1 MDKFLDKVSNMFN
14 SKYCSRKNYWIFF
27 GISLLC
33 LIVLLPLG
41 NLINSFYSYG
51 FRVDRYQD
59 FLYFSFFIL
68 NIIMQI
74 KRLRDANIS
83 PYALIIYVLG
93 FFSYIF
99 NTNAFNYVLYI
110 VLLILLLLPTQRP
123 PTTNLVKE
131 EKQ

>member
-1 MDKFLDKVSNMFN
+1 MDKVLNEITNLFKSR
-14 SKYCSRKNYWIFF
+14 YCSRKKYWIFF

-33 LIVLLPLG
+33 LVIFLFLG
-41 NLINSFYSYG
+41 KFLNSVYAYG
-51 FRVDRYQD
+51 FNINRYQD
-59 FLYFSFFIL
+59 FWYFTFLLL

-83 PYALIIYVLG
+83 PYFLLVYIL
-93 FFSYIF
+93 FIF
-99 NTNAFNYVLYI
+99 NIPAFNYIVYI

-131 EKQ
+131 EQ

>member
-1 MDKFLDKVSNMFN
+1 MDKVLNKITNIFKSR
-14 SKYCSRKNYWIFF
+14 YCSRKNYWIFF
-27 GISLLC
+27 GISSLC
-33 LIVLLPLG
+33 LIILLPLG
-41 NLINSFYSYG
+41 DLINSFYSYG
-51 FRVDRYQD
+51 FRVDRYKD

-68 NIIMQI
+68 NIILQI

-83 PYALIIYVLG
+83 PYALIIYVLV

-123 PTTNLVKE
+123 PTTNLVKG
-131 EKQ
+131 EK

>member
-1 MDKFLDKVSNMFN
+1 MDKVLNKITNLFE

-27 GISLLC
+27 GVSLLI
-33 LIVLLPLG
+33 LLLLLLLGIVIQ
-41 NLINSFYSYG
+41 NMYSYG
-51 FRVDRYQD
+51 FYIDRYQD
-59 FLYFSFFIL
+59 FLYFSFLVL

-83 PYALIIYVLG
+83 PYFLFVYVL
-93 FFSYIF
+93 FIF
-99 NTNAFNYVLYI
+99 GIPAFNYIVYI

-131 EKQ
+131 EK